1 MDIFFTAKQQLR
13 LSVQWAAIRAQEQDF
28 YLIPEGG
35 GTLDTVAD
43 PVAAGIV
50 TSTNGDFALSRLT
63 TQLRYRWEIGP
74 LSDFFLVY
82 TRGSNLPNRID
93 DEYTDLFQD
102 AISEPIVDTFIAKLR
117 YRFGN

>member
-1 MDIFFTAKQQLR
+1 M
-13 LSVQWAAIRAQEQDF
+13 
-28 YLIPEGG
+28 
-35 GTLDTVAD
+35 
-43 PVAAGIV
+43 
-50 TSTNGDFALSRLT
+50 
-63 TQLRYRWEIGP
+63 
-74 LSDFFLVY
+74 SDFFLVY